1 MGYFLSTFIPRRNLT
16 LYSALISILVGAFF
30 SGTLPYLFELHEAII
45 KGTDNIAAVK
55 LAITEIS
62 YTRWAVESLVVTE
75 IMLAPPG
82 IISTYGAGT
91 FEQSGFACLPKLYT
105 NETDDSY
112 SNPFARTTKDFLYPD
127 MDARQIGQPLLRN
140 LWPLFWIGMVT
151 RIAALLGL
159 YTFDRKQQNKTGF
172 CDLVFYYVTCK
183 KCRLAN
189 GKEKNN
195 KNQPAIALGQKDKK
209 KLSDMSE
216 FHSRNSQMEISA
228 NPAFGVEQP
237 VEMDATTKAN
247 FARSKLR
254 RMYSS
259 AIDATRNTPAKYV
272 LVVCVCVCVCLC
284 VCVFVCLCVCV
295 FVCLCVCVFVCLC
308 VCVFVCLCVLCVLS
322 PCSVSVFC
330 LRVLSPCSVSV
341 FCLRQLPLF

>member
-159 YTFDRKQQNKTGF
+159 YIFDRKQQNKTGF

-189 GKEKNN
+189 GTKKNN

-216 FHSRNSQMEISA
+216 FHSKNSEMEISA

-272 LVVCVCVCVCLC
+272 LVVCLCVC

-295 FVCLCVCVFVCLC
+295 F
-308 VCVFVCLCVLCVLS
+308 CLCVLCL
-322 PCSVSVFC
+322 CSC
-330 LRVLSPCSVSV
+330 LV